1 MEVDVQARVSGAPK
15 AARVR
20 RLLGRAARAARARTA
35 EVSVLFCADRR
46 MRSLNRRYRGRDR
59 STDVLAFPAGDA
71 GRGFLGDIVI
81 SVPYAARE
89 ARRREEPAARELDRL
104 LLHGFLHLMGY
115 DHETDDGEMDA
126 LEGRLRR
133 RLRIADLA
141 AGKRRAGSA
150 ARTKSGP
157 GSRRKNLAAGER
169 RGKNLAAG
177 KRRRKLVR

>member
-1 MEVDVQARVSGAPK
+1 MEVDVLARVSGAPG

-20 RLLGRAARAARARTA
+20 RLLGRAARATRSRAA
-35 EVSVLFCADRR
+35 GVSVLFCADAR
-46 MRSLNRRYRGRDR
+46 MRGLNRRYRGKDR
-59 STDVLAFPAGDA
+59 PTDVLAFPAGDA

-89 ARRREEPAARELDRL
+89 ARRRAEPRSREVDRL

-133 RLRIADLA
+133 RLRIDPA
-141 AGKRRAGSA
+141 AGQRRTEFA
-150 ARTKSGP
+150 AR
-157 GSRRKNLAAGER
+157 ER
-169 RGKNLAAG
+169 RPRTSA
-177 KRRRKLVR
+177 R